1 MHYTHIHIHNN
12 PNEPNNQ
19 LNPTLNSTQDV
30 HLDVHKG
37 VITDAKIFSDS
48 LFPQLILELQETLK
62 NVPYQPKEIKEK
74 LEQVAQDNP
83 ALEEQI
89 RQFYDWLL
97 QEM

>member
-1 MHYTHIHIHNN
+1 MSSKQLSQTIHSIVI
-12 PNEPNNQ
+12 
-19 LNPTLNSTQDV
+19 TQYKKDV

-62 NVPYQPKEIKEK
+62 EVPYQAKDIKEK
-74 LEQVAQDNP
+74 LERVAQDNP

-89 RQFYDWLL
+89 RQFYNWLL